1 MGHHDWLLL
10 AEDKEYCENYLL
22 VNTKSHL
29 FGETRTFA
37 VLDLE
42 LQFMESS
49 GENGED
55 TEGINYEVNEA
66 YLGIRLLENVT
77 FTFGKKGG
85 FFGGGLRL

>member
-1 MGHHDWLLL
+1 MIICFWLRTKSI
-10 AEDKEYCENYLL
+10 ANYLL

-37 VLDLE
+37 CFDLD
-42 LQFMESS
+42 LQFMDRS

-55 TEGINYEVNEA
+55 TAEEINYEVNEA

-77 FTFGKKGG
+77 FTFGKKRILWA
-85 FFGGGLRL
+85 GLRL